1 MIKREERPLGLN
13 IGSAS
18 IIMIF
23 AILCLTV
30 FSALSLVTSVS
41 EKKTAQRF
49 ADETAAYYEADSE
62 AVKIKNSIQAA
73 IDEGSTPQQ
82 AAAANNAQ
90 YLTGQAAAA
99 LAPQIGPGSAGA
111 SQTHTG
117 PGTAGASQTTPGPG
131 SAGASQ
137 THTGPGTA
145 GAPQTTPGPGSAGA
159 SQTHT
164 GPGAAGASPN
174 TPPDAIITYNVPLS
188 DNISRITAVLTY
200 NSKTN
205 TLETLS
211 WEKNSISEWSPDTD
225 IDVWNG
231 EDDPAENVTE

>member
-73 IDEGSTPQQ
+73 IDAGSTPQQ
-82 AAAANNAQ
+82 AAAANNAR

-111 SQTHTG
+111 SQTTSS
-117 PGTAGASQTTPGPG
+117 PGTAGASQTPPGPG
-131 SAGASQ
+131 S
-137 THTGPGTA
+137 
-145 GAPQTTPGPGSAGA
+145 
-159 SQTHT
+159 
-164 GPGAAGASPN
+164 AGASPN

-211 WEKNSISEWSPDTD
+211 WEKNNISEWSPDTY

>member
-1 MIKREERPLGLN
+1 MRKREERPLGLN

-62 AVKIKNSIQAA
+62 AVRIKNSIQAA
-73 IDEGSTPQQ
+73 IDAGSAPQQ

-90 YLTGQAAAA
+90 YLTGKAAAA
-99 LAPQIGPGSAGA
+99 LTPPTGPGSAGA

-117 PGTAGASQTTPGPG
+117 PGSAGASQTQPGPG
-131 SAGASQ
+131 SAGAS
-137 THTGPGTA
+137 PK
-145 GAPQTTPGPGSAGA
+145 TT
-159 SQTHT
+159 T
-164 GPGAAGASPN
+164 N
-174 TPPDAIITYNVPLS
+174 AIITYNVPLS
-188 DNISRITAVLTY
+188 DNISRITAVLAY
-200 NSKTN
+200 NSETN

-211 WEKNSISEWSPDTD
+211 WEKNDISEWTPDTD

-231 EDDPAENVTE
+231 KDDPAENVTE

>member
-73 IDEGSTPQQ
+73 IDAGSTPQQ

-90 YLTGQAAAA
+90 YLTGKAAAA
-99 LAPQIGPGSAGA
+99 LAPQIGPGTAGASQTPPGPGTAGA

-117 PGTAGASQTTPGPG
+117 PGS
-131 SAGASQ
+131 
-137 THTGPGTA
+137 
-145 GAPQTTPGPGSAGA
+145 
-159 SQTHT
+159 
-164 GPGAAGASPN
+164 AGASPN

-211 WEKNSISEWSPDTD
+211 WEKNNISEWSPDTY

>member
-73 IDEGSTPQQ
+73 IDAGNTLQQ

-99 LAPQIGPGSAGA
+99 LAPQIGPGTAGASQTPPGPGTAGA

-117 PGTAGASQTTPGPG
+117 PGS
-131 SAGASQ
+131 
-137 THTGPGTA
+137 
-145 GAPQTTPGPGSAGA
+145 
-159 SQTHT
+159 
-164 GPGAAGASPN
+164 AGASPN

-211 WEKNSISEWSPDTD
+211 WEKNNISEWSPDTY

>member
-73 IDEGSTPQQ
+73 IDAGSTPQQ

-99 LAPQIGPGSAGA
+99 LAPQIGPGTAGA

-117 PGTAGASQTTPGPG
+117 PGTAGASQT
-131 SAGASQ
+131 
-137 THTGPGTA
+137 HTGPGTA
-145 GAPQTTPGPGSAGA
+145 GA
-159 SQTHT
+159 
-164 GPGAAGASPN
+164 SPN
-174 TPPDAIITYNVPLS
+174 TLPDAIITYNVPLS

-211 WEKNSISEWSPDTD
+211 WKKNNISEWSPDTD

>member
-99 LAPQIGPGSAGA
+99 LAPQTGPGSAGA

-117 PGTAGASQTTPGPG
+117 PGS
-131 SAGASQ
+131 
-137 THTGPGTA
+137 
-145 GAPQTTPGPGSAGA
+145 
-159 SQTHT
+159 
-164 GPGAAGASPN
+164 AGASPN

>member
-73 IDEGSTPQQ
+73 IDAGSTPQQ

-111 SQTHTG
+111 SQTTSS
-117 PGTAGASQTTPGPG
+117 PGTAGASQTPPGPG
-131 SAGASQ
+131 S
-137 THTGPGTA
+137 
-145 GAPQTTPGPGSAGA
+145 
-159 SQTHT
+159 
-164 GPGAAGASPN
+164 AGASPN

-211 WEKNSISEWSPDTD
+211 WEKNNISEWSPDTY

>member
-99 LAPQIGPGSAGA
+99 LAPQIGPGTAGA
-111 SQTHTG
+111 SQTYTG
-117 PGTAGASQTTPGPG
+117 PGTAGASQTPSGPG
-131 SAGASQ
+131 SAGAS
-137 THTGPGTA
+137 PD
-145 GAPQTTPGPGSAGA
+145 
-159 SQTHT
+159 
-164 GPGAAGASPN
+164 

-188 DNISRITAVLTY
+188 DNISRITAVLAY

-205 TLETLS
+205 TLEIFS

>member
-49 ADETAAYYEADSE
+49 AYETAAYYEADSE

-73 IDEGSTPQQ
+73 IDAGSTPQQ

-99 LAPQIGPGSAGA
+99 LAPQIGPGTAGASQTPPGPGTAGA

-117 PGTAGASQTTPGPG
+117 PGT
-131 SAGASQ
+131 
-137 THTGPGTA
+137 
-145 GAPQTTPGPGSAGA
+145 
-159 SQTHT
+159 
-164 GPGAAGASPN
+164 AGASPN

-211 WEKNSISEWSPDTD
+211 WEKNNISEWSPDTY

>member
-73 IDEGSTPQQ
+73 IDAGSTPQQ

-99 LAPQIGPGSAGA
+99 LAPQIGPG
-111 SQTHTG
+111 
-117 PGTAGASQTTPGPG
+117 TAGASQMP
-131 SAGASQ
+131 
-137 THTGPGTA
+137 TGPGT
-145 GAPQTTPGPGSAGA
+145 
-159 SQTHT
+159 
-164 GPGAAGASPN
+164 AGASPN

-188 DNISRITAVLTY
+188 DNISRITAVLTC

-211 WEKNSISEWSPDTD
+211 WEKNNISEWSPDTD

>member
-73 IDEGSTPQQ
+73 IDAGSTPQQ

-99 LAPQIGPGSAGA
+99 LAPQIGPGTAGA

-117 PGTAGASQTTPGPG
+117 PGTAGASQMP
-131 SAGASQ
+131 
-137 THTGPGTA
+137 TGPGT
-145 GAPQTTPGPGSAGA
+145 
-159 SQTHT
+159 
-164 GPGAAGASPN
+164 AGASPN

-211 WEKNSISEWSPDTD
+211 WEKNNISEWSPDTD

-231 EDDPAENVTE
+231 EDDPSENVTE

>member
-18 IIMIF
+18 IIMVF

-111 SQTHTG
+111 SQTT
-117 PGTAGASQTTPGPG
+117 SGPG
-131 SAGASQ
+131 S
-137 THTGPGTA
+137 
-145 GAPQTTPGPGSAGA
+145 
-159 SQTHT
+159 
-164 GPGAAGASPN
+164 AGASPN

>member
-73 IDEGSTPQQ
+73 IDAGSTPQQ

-111 SQTHTG
+111 SQTTSG
-117 PGTAGASQTTPGPG
+117 PGT
-131 SAGASQ
+131 
-137 THTGPGTA
+137 
-145 GAPQTTPGPGSAGA
+145 
-159 SQTHT
+159 
-164 GPGAAGASPN
+164 AGASPN

-205 TLETLS
+205 ILETLS
-211 WEKNSISEWSPDTD
+211 WEKNNISEWSPDTD

>member
-99 LAPQIGPGSAGA
+99 LAPQTGPGSAGA

-117 PGTAGASQTTPGPG
+117 PGS
-131 SAGASQ
+131 
-137 THTGPGTA
+137 
-145 GAPQTTPGPGSAGA
+145 
-159 SQTHT
+159 
-164 GPGAAGASPN
+164 AGASPN

-211 WEKNSISEWSPDTD
+211 WEKNNISEWSPDTD

>member
-13 IGSAS
+13 IGSTS

-62 AVKIKNSIQAA
+62 AVKIKNRIQAA
-73 IDEGSTPQQ
+73 IDAGSTPQQ

-99 LAPQIGPGSAGA
+99 LAPQIGPGTAGASQTHPGPGTAGA

-117 PGTAGASQTTPGPG
+117 PGT
-131 SAGASQ
+131 
-137 THTGPGTA
+137 
-145 GAPQTTPGPGSAGA
+145 
-159 SQTHT
+159 
-164 GPGAAGASPN
+164 AGASPN

-211 WEKNSISEWSPDTD
+211 WEKNNISEWSPDTD

>member
-1 MIKREERPLGLN
+1 MIKREERPFGLN

-18 IIMIF
+18 IIMVF

-73 IDEGSTPQQ
+73 IDAGSTPQQ

-99 LAPQIGPGSAGA
+99 LAPQTGPGSAGA
-111 SQTHTG
+111 LQTYTG
-117 PGTAGASQTTPGPG
+117 PGT
-131 SAGASQ
+131 
-137 THTGPGTA
+137 
-145 GAPQTTPGPGSAGA
+145 
-159 SQTHT
+159 
-164 GPGAAGASPN
+164 AGASPN

>member
-73 IDEGSTPQQ
+73 IDAGSTPQQ

-99 LAPQIGPGSAGA
+99 LAPQIGPGTAGA
-111 SQTHTG
+111 SQTPPG
-117 PGTAGASQTTPGPG
+117 PGTAGASQTPPGPG
-131 SAGASQ
+131 
-137 THTGPGTA
+137 T
-145 GAPQTTPGPGSAGA
+145 
-159 SQTHT
+159 
-164 GPGAAGASPN
+164 AGASPN

-205 TLETLS
+205 ILETLS
-211 WEKNSISEWSPDTD
+211 WEKNNISEWSPDTD

>member
-1 MIKREERPLGLN
+1 MRKREERPLGLN

-62 AVKIKNSIQAA
+62 AVRIKNSIQAA
-73 IDEGSTPQQ
+73 LD
-82 AAAANNAQ
+82 
-90 YLTGQAAAA
+90 AAA
-99 LAPQIGPGSAGA
+99 LTPTTGPAGAPQT
-111 SQTHTG
+111 Q
-117 PGTAGASQTTPGPG
+117 PGPG
-131 SAGASQ
+131 SAC
-137 THTGPGTA
+137 
-145 GAPQTTPGPGSAGA
+145 
-159 SQTHT
+159 
-164 GPGAAGASPN
+164 ASPKTTTN
-174 TPPDAIITYNVPLS
+174 AIITYSVPLS
-188 DNISRITAVLTY
+188 DNISRITAVLAY
-200 NSKTN
+200 NSETN

-211 WEKNSISEWSPDTD
+211 WEKNNISEWTPDTD

-231 EDDPAENVTE
+231 EDDPAQNVTE

>member
-73 IDEGSTPQQ
+73 IDAGSTPQQ

-99 LAPQIGPGSAGA
+99 LAPQIGPGTAGA

-117 PGTAGASQTTPGPG
+117 PGTAGASQT
-131 SAGASQ
+131 
-137 THTGPGTA
+137 HTGPGT
-145 GAPQTTPGPGSAGA
+145 
-159 SQTHT
+159 
-164 GPGAAGASPN
+164 AGASPN

-188 DNISRITAVLTY
+188 DNISRITVVLTY

-205 TLETLS
+205 ILEILS
-211 WEKNSISEWSPDTD
+211 WEKNNISEWSPDTY

>member
-73 IDEGSTPQQ
+73 IDAGSTPQQ

-99 LAPQIGPGSAGA
+99 LAPQIGPG
-111 SQTHTG
+111 
-117 PGTAGASQTTPGPG
+117 TAGASQTPPGPG
-131 SAGASQ
+131 
-137 THTGPGTA
+137 T
-145 GAPQTTPGPGSAGA
+145 
-159 SQTHT
+159 
-164 GPGAAGASPN
+164 AGASPN

-188 DNISRITAVLTY
+188 DNISRITAILTY

-211 WEKNSISEWSPDTD
+211 WEKNNISEWSPDTY

>member
-99 LAPQIGPGSAGA
+99 LAPQIGPG
-111 SQTHTG
+111 
-117 PGTAGASQTTPGPG
+117 TAGASQTTSGPG
-131 SAGASQ
+131 S
-137 THTGPGTA
+137 
-145 GAPQTTPGPGSAGA
+145 
-159 SQTHT
+159 
-164 GPGAAGASPN
+164 AGASPN

-205 TLETLS
+205 ILETLS
-211 WEKNSISEWSPDTD
+211 WEKNNISEWSPDTD

>member
-1 MIKREERPLGLN
+1 MIKREEIPLGLN

-73 IDEGSTPQQ
+73 IDAGSTPQQ

-99 LAPQIGPGSAGA
+99 LAPQIGPGTAGA
-111 SQTHTG
+111 SQTPPG
-117 PGTAGASQTTPGPG
+117 PGTAGASQTPPGPG
-131 SAGASQ
+131 
-137 THTGPGTA
+137 T
-145 GAPQTTPGPGSAGA
+145 
-159 SQTHT
+159 
-164 GPGAAGASPN
+164 AGASPN

-200 NSKTN
+200 NSKIN

-211 WEKNSISEWSPDTD
+211 WEKNNISEWSPDTD

-231 EDDPAENVTE
+231 EDDPSENVTE

>member
-1 MIKREERPLGLN
+1 MRKREERQLGLN

-73 IDEGSTPQQ
+73 IDAGNAPQQ

-99 LAPQIGPGSAGA
+99 LTSQPGPGTAGALQTNIGPGTAGALQTNTAPGSAGA
-111 SQTHTG
+111 SQNT
-117 PGTAGASQTTPGPG
+117 Q
-131 SAGASQ
+131 
-137 THTGPGTA
+137 
-145 GAPQTTPGPGSAGA
+145 
-159 SQTHT
+159 
-164 GPGAAGASPN
+164 PN
-174 TPPDAIITYNVPLS
+174 AIITYNVPLS
-188 DNISRITAVLTY
+188 DNISQITAVLAY
-200 NSKTN
+200 NNETN
-205 TLETLS
+205 TLEIIS
-211 WEKNSISEWSPDTD
+211 WKKNNISEWTPDTD
-225 IDVWNG
+225 INVWNG

>member
-73 IDEGSTPQQ
+73 IDAGSTPQQ

-99 LAPQIGPGSAGA
+99 LAPQVGPGTAGASQTTSGPGTAGA

-117 PGTAGASQTTPGPG
+117 PG

-137 THTGPGTA
+137 TP
-145 GAPQTTPGPGSAGA
+145 PGPGS
-159 SQTHT
+159 
-164 GPGAAGASPN
+164 AGASPN

-211 WEKNSISEWSPDTD
+211 WEKNNISEWSPDTD

>member
-49 ADETAAYYEADSE
+49 ADETAEYYEADSE

-73 IDEGSTPQQ
+73 IDAGSTPQQ

-111 SQTHTG
+111 SQTTSG
-117 PGTAGASQTTPGPG
+117 PGT
-131 SAGASQ
+131 
-137 THTGPGTA
+137 
-145 GAPQTTPGPGSAGA
+145 
-159 SQTHT
+159 
-164 GPGAAGASPN
+164 AGASPN

-211 WEKNSISEWSPDTD
+211 WEKNNISEWSPDTD

>member
-1 MIKREERPLGLN
+1 MIKKEERPLGLN

-73 IDEGSTPQQ
+73 IDAGNTPQQ

-99 LAPQIGPGSAGA
+99 LAPQIGPGTAGASQTPPGPGTAGA

-117 PGTAGASQTTPGPG
+117 PGT
-131 SAGASQ
+131 
-137 THTGPGTA
+137 
-145 GAPQTTPGPGSAGA
+145 
-159 SQTHT
+159 
-164 GPGAAGASPN
+164 AGASPN

-211 WEKNSISEWSPDTD
+211 WEKNNISEWSPDTD

>member
-73 IDEGSTPQQ
+73 IDAGSTPQQ
-82 AAAANNAQ
+82 AAATNNAQ

-99 LAPQIGPGSAGA
+99 LAPQIGPGTAGA

-117 PGTAGASQTTPGPG
+117 PGTAGASQTPPGPG
-131 SAGASQ
+131 
-137 THTGPGTA
+137 T
-145 GAPQTTPGPGSAGA
+145 
-159 SQTHT
+159 
-164 GPGAAGASPN
+164 AGASPN

-211 WEKNSISEWSPDTD
+211 WEKNNISEWSPDTY

>member
-18 IIMIF
+18 IIMVF

-99 LAPQIGPGSAGA
+99 LAPQIGPGTAGA
-111 SQTHTG
+111 SQTPPG
-117 PGTAGASQTTPGPG
+117 PGTAGAS
-131 SAGASQ
+131 
-137 THTGPGTA
+137 
-145 GAPQTTPGPGSAGA
+145 
-159 SQTHT
+159 
-164 GPGAAGASPN
+164 PN
-174 TPPDAIITYNVPLS
+174 TQPDAIITYNVPLS

-211 WEKNSISEWSPDTD
+211 WEKNNISEWSPDTY

>member
-1 MIKREERPLGLN
+1 MIKKEERPLGLN

-62 AVKIKNSIQAA
+62 AVKIKNSMQAA
-73 IDEGSTPQQ
+73 IDAGSTPQQ

-99 LAPQIGPGSAGA
+99 LAPQIGPGTAGA

-117 PGTAGASQTTPGPG
+117 PGTAGASQTRTGPG
-131 SAGASQ
+131 TAGASQ
-137 THTGPGTA
+137 THTGPG
-145 GAPQTTPGPGSAGA
+145 S
-159 SQTHT
+159 
-164 GPGAAGASPN
+164 AGASPN

-211 WEKNSISEWSPDTD
+211 WEKNNISEWSPDTD

>member
-73 IDEGSTPQQ
+73 IDAGSTPQQ

-99 LAPQIGPGSAGA
+99 LAPQIGPG
-111 SQTHTG
+111 
-117 PGTAGASQTTPGPG
+117 TAGASQTPPGPG
-131 SAGASQ
+131 S
-137 THTGPGTA
+137 
-145 GAPQTTPGPGSAGA
+145 
-159 SQTHT
+159 
-164 GPGAAGASPN
+164 AGASPN

-200 NSKTN
+200 NSKIN

-211 WEKNSISEWSPDTD
+211 WEKNNISEWSPDTD
-225 IDVWNG
+225 MDVWNG

>member
-73 IDEGSTPQQ
+73 IDAGSTPQQ

-90 YLTGQAAAA
+90 YLTGQAAAS

-111 SQTHTG
+111 SQTTSGH
-117 PGTAGASQTTPGPG
+117 GTAGASK
-131 SAGASQ
+131 
-137 THTGPGTA
+137 THTGPG
-145 GAPQTTPGPGSAGA
+145 S
-159 SQTHT
+159 
-164 GPGAAGASPN
+164 AGASPN

-211 WEKNSISEWSPDTD
+211 WEKNNISEWSPDTD

>member
-1 MIKREERPLGLN
+1 MRKREERPLGLN

-62 AVKIKNSIQAA
+62 AVRIKNSIQAA
-73 IDEGSTPQQ
+73 LDAGSAPQQ

-99 LAPQIGPGSAGA
+99 LTPTTGPAGAPQT
-111 SQTHTG
+111 Q
-117 PGTAGASQTTPGPG
+117 PGPG
-131 SAGASQ
+131 SAGAS
-137 THTGPGTA
+137 PK
-145 GAPQTTPGPGSAGA
+145 TT
-159 SQTHT
+159 T
-164 GPGAAGASPN
+164 N
-174 TPPDAIITYNVPLS
+174 AIITYSVPLS
-188 DNISRITAVLTY
+188 DNISRITAVLAY
-200 NSKTN
+200 NSETN

-211 WEKNSISEWSPDTD
+211 WEKNNISEWTPDTD

-231 EDDPAENVTE
+231 EDDPAQNVTE

>member
-73 IDEGSTPQQ
+73 IDAGSTPQQ

-99 LAPQIGPGSAGA
+99 LAPQIGPGTAGA

-117 PGTAGASQTTPGPG
+117 PGTAGASQ
-131 SAGASQ
+131 
-137 THTGPGTA
+137 
-145 GAPQTTPGPGSAGA
+145 
-159 SQTHT
+159 
-164 GPGAAGASPN
+164 N

-211 WEKNSISEWSPDTD
+211 WEKNNISEWSPDTD

-231 EDDPAENVTE
+231 EDDPSENVTE

>member
-73 IDEGSTPQQ
+73 IDAGSTPQQ

-99 LAPQIGPGSAGA
+99 LAPQIGPG
-111 SQTHTG
+111 
-117 PGTAGASQTTPGPG
+117 TAGASQTPPGPG
-131 SAGASQ
+131 S
-137 THTGPGTA
+137 
-145 GAPQTTPGPGSAGA
+145 
-159 SQTHT
+159 
-164 GPGAAGASPN
+164 AGASPN

-211 WEKNSISEWSPDTD
+211 WEKNNISEWSPDTD

>member
-73 IDEGSTPQQ
+73 IDAGSTPQQ

-99 LAPQIGPGSAGA
+99 LAPQIGPG
-111 SQTHTG
+111 
-117 PGTAGASQTTPGPG
+117 TAGASQTTSGPG
-131 SAGASQ
+131 SAGAS
-137 THTGPGTA
+137 
-145 GAPQTTPGPGSAGA
+145 
-159 SQTHT
+159 
-164 GPGAAGASPN
+164 PN
-174 TPPDAIITYNVPLS
+174 TTPDAIITYNVPLS

-211 WEKNSISEWSPDTD
+211 WEKNNISEWSPDTD

>member
-73 IDEGSTPQQ
+73 IDAGSTPQQ

-99 LAPQIGPGSAGA
+99 LAPQIGPGTAGASPTPPGPGTAGASQTTSGPATAGA

-117 PGTAGASQTTPGPG
+117 PGT
-131 SAGASQ
+131 
-137 THTGPGTA
+137 
-145 GAPQTTPGPGSAGA
+145 
-159 SQTHT
+159 
-164 GPGAAGASPN
+164 AGASPN

-188 DNISRITAVLTY
+188 DNISRITSVLTY

-211 WEKNSISEWSPDTD
+211 WEKNNISEWSPDTD

>member
-73 IDEGSTPQQ
+73 IDAGSTPQQ

-90 YLTGQAAAA
+90 YLTGQAAAV
-99 LAPQIGPGSAGA
+99 LAPQIGPGSADA
-111 SQTHTG
+111 SQKT
-117 PGTAGASQTTPGPG
+117 SGPG
-131 SAGASQ
+131 SAGAS
-137 THTGPGTA
+137 PK
-145 GAPQTTPGPGSAGA
+145 
-159 SQTHT
+159 
-164 GPGAAGASPN
+164 

-211 WEKNSISEWSPDTD
+211 WEKNNISEWSPDTD